1 MGSRILVAGGTSPGR
16 VLVVDPLGNGDY
28 TTIQA
33 AINTANGQS
42 PTAAAQWLILVAP
55 GDYDESLTL
64 YDYVNV
70 AGLAPDKAAF
80 VSPTGSPAI
89 ATAATCTVSNLRV
102 AGDTAPILRANVA
115 GKTLRLV
122 NLILEE
128 DDAEV
133 DGLVVSTGTV
143 ELYDC
148 HLQAGGPALA
158 ITGGTVRVYGS
169 LLRHSHGS
177 ALAATE
183 GAVEIGGGTV
193 EVVRSILENTA
204 PIGPAL
210 EFTAA
215 PTSARLL
222 QCILRP
228 VSGSNAIDADVA
240 VTVTIAGCLGTAGIH
255 ANVSGVVSYTEDSNI

>member
-16 VLVVDPLGNGDY
+16 VLVVDPLGNADY

-33 AINTANGQS
+33 AINAANGQS

-55 GDYDESLTL
+55 GRYEESLTL

-80 VSPTGSPAI
+80 LDATGSPAI
-89 ATAATCTVSNLRV
+89 ATAATCTVSHLRV
-102 AGDTAPILRANVA
+102 AGDTAPIVRANVA

-122 NLILEE
+122 NVIMEE

-133 DGLVVSTGTV
+133 DGLAISTGTV

-158 ITGGTVRVYGS
+158 ISGGTARVSGS
-169 LLRHSHGS
+169 LLRHTHGS
-177 ALAATE
+177 VLAATE
-183 GAVEIGGGTV
+183 GALEVGGGTV
-193 EVVRSILENTA
+193 ELVRCVLENTA
-204 PIGPAL
+204 PAGPAVD
-210 EFTAA
+210 FTAA
-215 PTSARLL
+215 PIAAKLL

-228 VSGSNAIDADVA
+228 VSGANAIDADVA
-240 VTVTIAGCLGTAGIH
+240 VTAVVAACLGTAGIH
-255 ANVSGVVSYTEDSNI
+255 ANVSGVVSYTEDATI